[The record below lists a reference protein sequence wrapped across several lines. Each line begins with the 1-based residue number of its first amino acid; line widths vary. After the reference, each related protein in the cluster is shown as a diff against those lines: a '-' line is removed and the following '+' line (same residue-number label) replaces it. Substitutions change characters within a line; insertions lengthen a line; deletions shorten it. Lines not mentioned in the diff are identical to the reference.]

1 MPIYDPYKEVVQP
14 AKYVAPMDLNLL
26 LKGTQ
31 YKQEQSEKNFNEIQG
46 QVNNLLSIPAYGKDK
61 EILNQKLQEL
71 QQVMGGLDVTNLET
85 PQAKQQINSLI
96 NQFSQ
101 DKDVQAIANRGYS
114 YQNMLNEKKD
124 LEKKGNRYINY
135 GLDDLNEYYSGD
147 NYIRDY
153 KFSNNGYLG
162 ADVGKIMED
171 IKKTMTPTKTTKTL
185 SNGEVI
191 TEEKY
196 DTDVLLE
203 NTKLQLQN
211 SNWEREIKDRTQRK
225 YKNENI
231 DDYALQHASELESI
245 ASQNLSNAYFIYGDP
260 SSTKE
265 QREKAVADIYKSQ
278 KDLATANSI
287 KNNPY
292 HGQAFLLGEIDNE
305 KNKSINQVAEALNYH
320 QESLPKLGEA
330 YKMAEEHKHDFA
342 IQAQE
347 SANRIKEEQAK
358 TLALG
363 ASSIG
368 KPLDEVLRD
377 PTLMSQA
384 LAAGQQAKLAEFDAK
399 ENTKLQN
406 KLTLTKKVSSLGIP
420 DTTKDTDNVTFTKA
434 GSSTPTTIQY
444 GELKK
449 ILKSGSVDEVK
460 SIAAGIMSQNGLAVS
475 PSDITVTNDGQE
487 RKIEVF
493 GSWFDGQPAQNIT
506 IDLKNIANFK
516 STATGATGASGV
528 VNTTKNKK
536 MNIWGKDWTMTTVT
550 HEGKKIQVVSPQ
562 TKEEYDNIPSGVK
575 YYDTDGQLKIK

>member
-1 MPIYDPYKEVVQP
+1 MPIYNPYNEVVQP
-14 AKYVAPMDLNLL
+14 AKYVAPLDLNLL

-31 YKQEQSEKNFNEIQG
+31 YKQKQSEKNFNEIQG

-101 DKDVQAIANRGYS
+101 DKDVQAVAQRGHS
-114 YQNMLNEKKD
+114 YENMLGEKQEA
-124 LEKKGNRYINY
+124 EKKGNRYINY

-162 ADVGKIMED
+162 ADVGKIMEN

-185 SNGEVI
+185 PNGEVI

-196 DTDVLLE
+196 DTDALLE

-330 YKMAEEHKHDFA
+330 YKLAEEHKHDFA
-342 IQAQE
+342 IIAQE
-347 SANRIKEEQAK
+347 SANRMKEELYKTQNDLFPYLSKGEQDVFLGKAKGEIDWSNAGKKLLEVKQKESLGSKLDDWQSKKDYEAEYKLNQENRQAIDDYLTKNTTTDDTTPAFQTSAATGERLIKENLS
-358 TLALG
+358 T
-363 ASSIG
+363 II
-368 KPLDEVLRD
+368 PYI
-377 PTLMSQA
+377 
-384 LAAGQQAKLAEFDAK
+384 AKLSEKYKNLNA
-399 ENTKLQN
+399 
-406 KLTLTKKVSSLGIP
+406 
-420 DTTKDTDNVTFTKA
+420 
-434 GSSTPTTIQY
+434 
-444 GELKK
+444 
-449 ILKSGSVDEVK
+449 
-460 SIAAGIMSQNGLAVS
+460 
-475 PSDITVTNDGQE
+475 SDID
-487 RKIEVF
+487 KIEYK
-493 GSWFDGQPAQNIT
+493 DGNYRLHTKGVLSNNQDITPNQLSKALTEWKKDYLKTPELAKPQN
-506 IDLKNIANFK
+506 
-516 STATGATGASGV
+516 SSGKV
-528 VNTTKNKK
+528 YK
-536 MNIWGKDWTMTTVT
+536 GLDA
-550 HEGKKIQVVSPQ
+550 EGNVIF
-562 TKEEYDNIPSGVK
+562 E
-575 YYDTDGQLKIK
+575 

>member
-1 MPIYDPYKEVVQP
+1 MGIYNPYNEVVQP
-14 AKYVAPMDLNLL
+14 AKFVAPMDLNLL
-26 LKGTQ
+26 LKGTR
-31 YKQEQSEKNFNEIQG
+31 YKQQKSDQHLAEIQNSI
-46 QVNNLLSIPAYGKDK
+46 NNVLAIPAYGKDK
-61 EILNQKLQEL
+61 EVLNKKIQEL
-71 QQVMGGLDVTNLET
+71 QQAMGSLDITDLES
-85 PQAKQQINSLI
+85 PNSKQQVNSLI

-101 DKDVQAIANRGYS
+101 DKDVQAVAQRGHS
-114 YQNMLNEKKD
+114 YENMLVEKQEA
-124 LEKKGNRYINY
+124 EKKGNRYINY

-162 ADVGKIMED
+162 ADVGKIMEN

-185 SNGEVI
+185 PNGEVI

-196 DTDVLLE
+196 DTDALLE

-342 IQAQE
+342 IKAVEHKYRMGEIKAREDAAINKIQE
-347 SANRIKEEQAK
+347 LQRLKSLAGNISDPLSRKLIEMGIKKGLTSELLNEEGTGFK
-358 TLALG
+358 TNAELVALG
-363 ASSIG
+363 LEPDEQEN
-368 KPLDEVLRD
+368 KPKGEIVRQSTESFREIYNTNKDIVEKAIKD
-377 PTLMSQA
+377 KAGA
-384 LAAGQQAKLAEFDAK
+384 LGFFFDADDIEELTWDK
-399 ENTKLQN
+399 ETNRYTV
-406 KLTLTKKVSSLGIP
+406 KVDDAG
-420 DTTKDTDNVTFTKA
+420 TTQDISFTQDEIDNM
-434 GSSTPTTIQY
+434 ST
-444 GELKK
+444 
-449 ILKSGSVDEVK
+449 
-460 SIAAGIMSQNGLAVS
+460 
-475 PSDITVTNDGQE
+475 
-487 RKIEVF
+487 
-493 GSWFDGQPAQNIT
+493 
-506 IDLKNIANFK
+506 
-516 STATGATGASGV
+516 
-528 VNTTKNKK
+528 
-536 MNIWGKDWTMTTVT
+536 
-550 HEGKKIQVVSPQ
+550 
-562 TKEEYDNIPSGVK
+562 VK
-575 YYDTDGQLKIK
+575 YSKNGEVISIPLTDPDAKAAIEEAEKLGYKKQ

>member
-101 DKDVQAIANRGYS
+101 DKDVQAIAQRGHS
-114 YQNMLNEKKD
+114 YENMLGEKQEA
-124 LEKKGNRYINY
+124 EKKGNRYINY

-185 SNGEVI
+185 PNGEVI

-196 DTDVLLE
+196 DTDALLE

-330 YKMAEEHKHDFA
+330 YKLAEEHKHDFA
-342 IQAQE
+342 IIAQE
-347 SANRIKEEQAK
+347 SANRMKEELYKTQNDLFPYLSKGEQDVFLGKAKGEIDWSNAGKKLLEVKQKESLGSKLDDWQSKKDYEAEYKLNQENRQAIDDYLTKNTTTGDTTPAFQTSAATGERLIKENLS
-358 TLALG
+358 T
-363 ASSIG
+363 II
-368 KPLDEVLRD
+368 PYI
-377 PTLMSQA
+377 
-384 LAAGQQAKLAEFDAK
+384 AKLSEKYKNLNA
-399 ENTKLQN
+399 
-406 KLTLTKKVSSLGIP
+406 
-420 DTTKDTDNVTFTKA
+420 
-434 GSSTPTTIQY
+434 
-444 GELKK
+444 
-449 ILKSGSVDEVK
+449 
-460 SIAAGIMSQNGLAVS
+460 
-475 PSDITVTNDGQE
+475 SDID
-487 RKIEVF
+487 KIEYK
-493 GSWFDGQPAQNIT
+493 DGNYRLHTKGVLSNNQDITPNQLSKALTEWKKDYLKTPELAKPQN
-506 IDLKNIANFK
+506 
-516 STATGATGASGV
+516 SSGKV
-528 VNTTKNKK
+528 YK
-536 MNIWGKDWTMTTVT
+536 GLDA
-550 HEGKKIQVVSPQ
+550 EGNAIF
-562 TKEEYDNIPSGVK
+562 E
-575 YYDTDGQLKIK
+575 

>member
-1 MPIYDPYKEVVQP
+1 MPIYNPYNEVVQP

-101 DKDVQAIANRGYS
+101 DKDVQAVAQRGHS
-114 YQNMLNEKKD
+114 YENMLGEKQEA
-124 LEKKGNRYINY
+124 EKKGNRYINY

-185 SNGEVI
+185 PNGEVI

-330 YKMAEEHKHDFA
+330 YKLAEEHKHDFA
-342 IQAQE
+342 IKAQE
-347 SANRIKEEQAK
+347 NRNQIEQEQAK
-358 TLALG
+358 VLALG

-368 KPLDEVLRD
+368 KPLSEVLKN

-420 DTTKDTDNVTFTKA
+420 DNTKDTDNVTFTKA

-460 SIAAGIMSQNGLAVS
+460 SIAAGIMSQNGLAIS
-475 PSDITVTNDGQE
+475 PSDVTVTDDGQG

-516 STATGATGASGV
+516 TSATGATGATGASGSV
-528 VNTTKNKK
+528 PPTNNTTYTNP
-536 MNIWGKDWTMTTVT
+536 N
-550 HEGKKIQVVSPQ
+550 
-562 TKEEYDNIPSGVK
+562 
-575 YYDTDGQLKIK
+575 DTIHF

>member
-1 MPIYDPYKEVVQP
+1 MNNYSQI
-14 AKYVAPMDLNLL
+14 VAPPKFVAPQDLNLL
-26 LKGTQ
+26 LKGTM
-31 YKQEQSEKNFNEIQG
+31 YKQGQAEKHLSEIQ
-46 QVNNLLSIPAYGKDK
+46 NKIDSILSIPAYGKDREK
-61 EILNQKLQEL
+61 LAEISSQLKDTFD
-71 QQVMGGLDVTNLET
+71 GLDVSNVTD
-85 PQAKQQINSLI
+85 PRSMQQINSI
-96 NQFSQ
+96 ISEYSNNP
-101 DKDVQAIANRGYS
+101 DVQAIANRGYS

-171 IKKTMTPTKTTKTL
+171 IKKTMTPTKITKTL

-196 DTDVLLE
+196 DTDALLE

-231 DDYALQHASELESI
+231 DDYALQHASELESV
-245 ASQNLSNAYFIYGDP
+245 ASQNLNNAYFIYKDP

-292 HGQAFLLGEIDNE
+292 HGQAFLLAEIDNE
-305 KNKSINQVAEALNYH
+305 KNKSINQLAEALNYH

-342 IQAQE
+342 IKAQE
-347 SANRIKEEQAK
+347 NRNQIEQEQAK
-358 TLALG
+358 VLALG

-368 KPLDEVLRD
+368 KPLSEVLKN

-384 LAAGQQAKLAEFDAK
+384 LAAGQQAKLAEYNDK
-399 ENTKLQN
+399 ENVKLQN
-406 KLTLTKKVSSLGIP
+406 KLALTKKVSSLGIP

-449 ILKSGSVDEVK
+449 TLKSGSVDEVK

-475 PSDITVTNDGQE
+475 PSDVTVTGNGQD

-516 STATGATGASGV
+516 TSATGATGASGSV
-528 VNTTKNKK
+528 PPTNNTTYTNP
-536 MNIWGKDWTMTTVT
+536 N
-550 HEGKKIQVVSPQ
+550 
-562 TKEEYDNIPSGVK
+562 
-575 YYDTDGQLKIK
+575 DTIHF

>member
-185 SNGEVI
+185 PNGEVI

-196 DTDVLLE
+196 DTDALLE

-330 YKMAEEHKHDFA
+330 YKLAEEHKHDFA
-342 IQAQE
+342 IIAQE
-347 SANRIKEEQAK
+347 SANRMKEELYKTQNDLFPYLSKGEQDVFLGKAKGEIDWSNAGKKLLEVKQKESLGSKLDDWQSKKDYEAEYKLNQENRQAIDDYLTKNTTTDDTTPAFQTSAATGERLIKENLS
-358 TLALG
+358 T
-363 ASSIG
+363 II
-368 KPLDEVLRD
+368 PYI
-377 PTLMSQA
+377 
-384 LAAGQQAKLAEFDAK
+384 AKLSEKYKNLNA
-399 ENTKLQN
+399 
-406 KLTLTKKVSSLGIP
+406 
-420 DTTKDTDNVTFTKA
+420 
-434 GSSTPTTIQY
+434 
-444 GELKK
+444 
-449 ILKSGSVDEVK
+449 
-460 SIAAGIMSQNGLAVS
+460 
-475 PSDITVTNDGQE
+475 SDID
-487 RKIEVF
+487 KIEYKDGNYRLHTKGVF
-493 GSWFDGQPAQNIT
+493 SNNQDITPNQLSKALTEWKKDNLKTPELAKPQN
-506 IDLKNIANFK
+506 
-516 STATGATGASGV
+516 SSGKV
-528 VNTTKNKK
+528 YK
-536 MNIWGKDWTMTTVT
+536 GLDA
-550 HEGKKIQVVSPQ
+550 EGDVIF
-562 TKEEYDNIPSGVK
+562 E
-575 YYDTDGQLKIK
+575 

>member
-185 SNGEVI
+185 PNGEVI

-196 DTDVLLE
+196 DTDALLE

-330 YKMAEEHKHDFA
+330 YKLAEEHKHDFA
-342 IQAQE
+342 IKAQE
-347 SANRIKEEQAK
+347 SANRMKEELYKTQNDLFPYLSKGEQDVFLGKAKGEIDWSNAGKKLLEVKQKESLGSKLDDWQSKKDYEAEYKLNQENRQAIDDYLTKNTTTDDTTPAFQTSAATGERLIKENLS
-358 TLALG
+358 T
-363 ASSIG
+363 II
-368 KPLDEVLRD
+368 PYI
-377 PTLMSQA
+377 
-384 LAAGQQAKLAEFDAK
+384 AKLSEKYKNLNA
-399 ENTKLQN
+399 
-406 KLTLTKKVSSLGIP
+406 
-420 DTTKDTDNVTFTKA
+420 
-434 GSSTPTTIQY
+434 
-444 GELKK
+444 
-449 ILKSGSVDEVK
+449 
-460 SIAAGIMSQNGLAVS
+460 
-475 PSDITVTNDGQE
+475 SDID
-487 RKIEVF
+487 KIEYK
-493 GSWFDGQPAQNIT
+493 DGNYRLHTKGVLSNNQDITPNQLSKALTEWKQDYLKTPELAKPQN
-506 IDLKNIANFK
+506 
-516 STATGATGASGV
+516 SSGKV
-528 VNTTKNKK
+528 YK
-536 MNIWGKDWTMTTVT
+536 GLDA
-550 HEGKKIQVVSPQ
+550 EGNVIF
-562 TKEEYDNIPSGVK
+562 E
-575 YYDTDGQLKIK
+575 

>member
-1 MPIYDPYKEVVQP
+1 MGIYNPYNEVVQP
-14 AKYVAPMDLNLL
+14 AKFVAPMDLNLL

-31 YKQEQSEKNFNEIQG
+31 YKQQKSDQHLAEIQNSI
-46 QVNNLLSIPAYGKDK
+46 NNVLAIPAYGKDK
-61 EILNQKLQEL
+61 EVLNKKIQEL
-71 QQVMGGLDVTNLET
+71 QQAMGSLDITDLES
-85 PQAKQQINSLI
+85 PNSKQQVNSLI

-101 DKDVQAIANRGYS
+101 DKDVQAVAQRGHS
-114 YQNMLNEKKD
+114 YENMLGEKQEA
-124 LEKKGNRYINY
+124 EKKGNRYINY

-162 ADVGKIMED
+162 ADVGKIMEN

-185 SNGEVI
+185 PNGEVI

-196 DTDVLLE
+196 DTDALLE

-342 IQAQE
+342 IKAVEHKYRMGEIKAREDAAINKIQE
-347 SANRIKEEQAK
+347 LQRLKSLAGNISDPLSRKLIEMGIKKGLTSELLNEEGTGFK
-358 TLALG
+358 TNAELVALG
-363 ASSIG
+363 LEPDEQEN
-368 KPLDEVLRD
+368 KPKGEIVRQSTESFREIYNTNKDIVEKAIKD
-377 PTLMSQA
+377 KAGA
-384 LAAGQQAKLAEFDAK
+384 LGFNFDADDIEELTWDK
-399 ENTKLQN
+399 ETNRYTV
-406 KLTLTKKVSSLGIP
+406 KVDDAG
-420 DTTKDTDNVTFTKA
+420 TTQDISFTQDEIDNM
-434 GSSTPTTIQY
+434 ST
-444 GELKK
+444 
-449 ILKSGSVDEVK
+449 
-460 SIAAGIMSQNGLAVS
+460 
-475 PSDITVTNDGQE
+475 
-487 RKIEVF
+487 
-493 GSWFDGQPAQNIT
+493 
-506 IDLKNIANFK
+506 
-516 STATGATGASGV
+516 
-528 VNTTKNKK
+528 
-536 MNIWGKDWTMTTVT
+536 
-550 HEGKKIQVVSPQ
+550 
-562 TKEEYDNIPSGVK
+562 VK
-575 YYDTDGQLKIK
+575 YSKNGEVISIPLTDPDAKAAIEEAEKLGYKKQ

>member
-101 DKDVQAIANRGYS
+101 DKDVQAVAQRGHS
-114 YQNMLNEKKD
+114 YENMLGEKQEA
-124 LEKKGNRYINY
+124 EKKGNRYINY

-162 ADVGKIMED
+162 ADVGKIMEN

-185 SNGEVI
+185 PNGEVI

-347 SANRIKEEQAK
+347 SANRMKEELYKTQNDLFPYLSKGEQDVFLGKAKGEIDWSNAGKKLLEVKQKESLGSKLDDWQSKKDYEAEYKLNQENRQAIDDYLTKNTTTDDTTPAFQTSAATGERLIKENLS
-358 TLALG
+358 T
-363 ASSIG
+363 II
-368 KPLDEVLRD
+368 PYI
-377 PTLMSQA
+377 
-384 LAAGQQAKLAEFDAK
+384 AKLSEKYKNLNA
-399 ENTKLQN
+399 
-406 KLTLTKKVSSLGIP
+406 
-420 DTTKDTDNVTFTKA
+420 
-434 GSSTPTTIQY
+434 
-444 GELKK
+444 
-449 ILKSGSVDEVK
+449 
-460 SIAAGIMSQNGLAVS
+460 
-475 PSDITVTNDGQE
+475 SDID
-487 RKIEVF
+487 KIEYK
-493 GSWFDGQPAQNIT
+493 DGNYRLHTKGVLSNNQDITPNQLSKALTEWKKDYLKTPELAKPQN
-506 IDLKNIANFK
+506 
-516 STATGATGASGV
+516 SSGKV
-528 VNTTKNKK
+528 YK
-536 MNIWGKDWTMTTVT
+536 GLDA
-550 HEGKKIQVVSPQ
+550 EGNVIF
-562 TKEEYDNIPSGVK
+562 E
-575 YYDTDGQLKIK
+575 

>member
-196 DTDVLLE
+196 DTDALLE

-330 YKMAEEHKHDFA
+330 YKLAEEHKHDFA
-342 IQAQE
+342 IIAQE
-347 SANRIKEEQAK
+347 SANRMKEELYKTQNDLFPYLSKGEQDVFLGKAKGEIDWSNAGKKLLEVKQKESLGSKLDDWQSKKDYEAEYKLNQENRQAIDDYLTKNTTTDDTTPAFQTSAATGERLIKENLS
-358 TLALG
+358 T
-363 ASSIG
+363 II
-368 KPLDEVLRD
+368 PYI
-377 PTLMSQA
+377 
-384 LAAGQQAKLAEFDAK
+384 AKLSEKYKNLNA
-399 ENTKLQN
+399 
-406 KLTLTKKVSSLGIP
+406 
-420 DTTKDTDNVTFTKA
+420 
-434 GSSTPTTIQY
+434 
-444 GELKK
+444 
-449 ILKSGSVDEVK
+449 
-460 SIAAGIMSQNGLAVS
+460 
-475 PSDITVTNDGQE
+475 SDID
-487 RKIEVF
+487 KIEYKDGNYRLHTKGVF
-493 GSWFDGQPAQNIT
+493 SNNQDITPNQLSKALTEWKKDNLKTPELAKPQN
-506 IDLKNIANFK
+506 
-516 STATGATGASGV
+516 SSGKV
-528 VNTTKNKK
+528 YK
-536 MNIWGKDWTMTTVT
+536 GLDA
-550 HEGKKIQVVSPQ
+550 EGDVIF
-562 TKEEYDNIPSGVK
+562 E
-575 YYDTDGQLKIK
+575 

>member
-1 MPIYDPYKEVVQP
+1 MGIYNPYNEVVQP
-14 AKYVAPMDLNLL
+14 AKFVAPMDLNLL

-31 YKQEQSEKNFNEIQG
+31 YKQQKSDQHLAEIQNSI
-46 QVNNLLSIPAYGKDK
+46 NNVLAIPAYGKDK
-61 EILNQKLQEL
+61 EVLNKKIQEL
-71 QQVMGGLDVTNLET
+71 QQAMGSLDVTNLET

-101 DKDVQAIANRGYS
+101 DKDVQAVAQRGHS
-114 YQNMLNEKKD
+114 YENMLGEKQEA
-124 LEKKGNRYINY
+124 EKKGNRYINY

-162 ADVGKIMED
+162 ADVGKIMEN

-185 SNGEVI
+185 PNGEVI

-347 SANRIKEEQAK
+347 SANRMKEELYKTQNDLFPYLSKGEQDVFLGKAKGEIDWSNAGKKLLEVKQKESLGSKLDDWQSKKDYEAEYKLNQENRQAIDDYLTKNTTTDDTTPAFQTSAATGERLIKENLS
-358 TLALG
+358 T
-363 ASSIG
+363 II
-368 KPLDEVLRD
+368 PYI
-377 PTLMSQA
+377 
-384 LAAGQQAKLAEFDAK
+384 AKLSEEYKNLNA
-399 ENTKLQN
+399 
-406 KLTLTKKVSSLGIP
+406 
-420 DTTKDTDNVTFTKA
+420 
-434 GSSTPTTIQY
+434 
-444 GELKK
+444 
-449 ILKSGSVDEVK
+449 
-460 SIAAGIMSQNGLAVS
+460 
-475 PSDITVTNDGQE
+475 SDID
-487 RKIEVF
+487 KIEYK
-493 GSWFDGQPAQNIT
+493 DGNYRLHTKGVLSNNQDITPNQLSKALTEWKKDYLKTPELAKPQN
-506 IDLKNIANFK
+506 
-516 STATGATGASGV
+516 SSGKV
-528 VNTTKNKK
+528 YK
-536 MNIWGKDWTMTTVT
+536 GLDA
-550 HEGKKIQVVSPQ
+550 EGNVIF
-562 TKEEYDNIPSGVK
+562 E
-575 YYDTDGQLKIK
+575 